1 MELADSQTRPL
12 PPLYAV
18 ADAEVCARAG
28 WDLVA
33 FAAACADG
41 GARFIQIRAKQL
53 SASALLDAAVA
64 IVARAGRGVAVVV
77 NDRADVARLA
87 NASGVHVGQEDL
99 PPGMARQ
106 IVGERALVGLSTHTV
121 EQIDRGVDEPIGYL
135 AVGPIFGTATKETGY
150 DAVGL
155 ERVGYAAKRTAERR
169 LPLVAIGGITL
180 ANARSVI
187 AAGAHSVAVI
197 SDLLATGDPRARVRE
212 YLDMLS

>member
-1 MELADSQTRPL
+1 VELSDSQARPL
-12 PPLYAV
+12 PLLYAV

-41 GARFIQIRAKQL
+41 GARFIQIRGKSL
-53 SASALLDAAVA
+53 PASALLDAALA
-64 IVARAGRGVAVVV
+64 IVARAGRGVTVVV
-77 NDRADVARLA
+77 NDRADIARLA
-87 NASGVHVGQEDL
+87 SAAGVHVGQEDL
-99 PPGMARQ
+99 PPALARQ

-121 EQIDRGVDEPIGYL
+121 EQIDRAVGEPIGYL
-135 AVGPIFGTATKETGY
+135 AVGPVFGTATKETGY
-150 DAVGL
+150 EAVGL
-155 ERVGYAAKRTAERR
+155 ERVGYAAERTAESR

-197 SDLLATGDPRARVRE
+197 SDLLATGDPRTRVQQ
-212 YLDMLS
+212 YLDILS